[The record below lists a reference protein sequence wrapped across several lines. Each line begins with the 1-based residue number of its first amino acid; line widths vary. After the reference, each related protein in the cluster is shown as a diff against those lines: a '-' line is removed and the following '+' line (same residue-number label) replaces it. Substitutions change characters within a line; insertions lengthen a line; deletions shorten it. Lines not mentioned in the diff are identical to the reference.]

1 MIVFLIRRLMQSAVV
16 LFVMSVLVFVG
27 IFQIGSPV
35 EILASPDATAAEVAE
50 MSRRLGLDQPLW
62 TQYLRFL
69 QGALSGDL
77 GRSFVFGTPA
87 IELILERMPATFEL
101 AILAM
106 AIAIGLGIPLGILA
120 GLKPESVLGRG
131 IMAGSILGFSLPSF
145 WVGLMLILVFS
156 VQLGWLP
163 STGRGETVEFLGIR
177 TSLLTWDGLAHA
189 ILPATNLA
197 LFKLALVTRL
207 TQAGVRETMLL
218 DYVKFARAK
227 GLHPAR
233 IVGVHVVKNM
243 LIPVVTVVGLEFGSL
258 VAFAVVTETIF
269 AWPGMGKLIIDAIYR
284 LDRPVVVA
292 YLMVI
297 VVLFIVI
304 NLLVD
309 IAYSLLDPRVRLSEA
324 RQ

>member
-1 MIVFLIRRLMQSAVV
+1 MAIFLIRRLMQSIVV
-16 LFVMSVLVFVG
+16 LFVMSALVFVG
-27 IFQIGSPV
+27 IYQIGNPID
-35 EILASPDATAAEVAE
+35 ILSSPDATAAEVAE
-50 MSRRLGLDQPLW
+50 LTRQLGLDQPVRV
-62 TQYLRFL
+62 QYWHFLLR
-69 QGALSGDL
+69 ALSGDL

-87 IELILERMPATFEL
+87 ITLILERMPATFEL
-101 AILAM
+101 AIFAM
-106 AIAIGLGIPLGILA
+106 TIAVGLGIPLGIVA
-120 GLKPESVLGRG
+120 GLKPDSVAGRM
-131 IMAGSILGFSLPSF
+131 IMSGSILGFSLPSF
-145 WVGLMLILVFS
+145 WVGLMLILIFS

-163 STGRGETVEFLGIR
+163 STGRGETVSIFGIH
-177 TSLLTWDGLAHA
+177 TSLLTRDGLAHA

-207 TQAGVRETMLL
+207 TQAGVRETLLL

-233 IVGVHVVKNM
+233 VVGVHVVKNM

-297 VVLFIVI
+297 VCLFIVI

-309 IAYSLLDPRVRLSEA
+309 IAYSILDPRVRLGEA
-324 RQ
+324 GS